1 MSRFRFFIGEAL
13 EMLARDRAGALA
25 SLTALTAVL
34 FLLAVVLLAGMNVRG
49 LARNLEER
57 KGLEV
62 FLSDGVDSLRVRELE
77 GIFRSFGEVQDVRFV
92 SRDAALEEIEQDL
105 GGIDVVGA
113 LGENPLSPA
122 FQITLTPAAASRP
135 GVLQEL
141 AREMGEYEGIDEVVF
156 GGSWIETL
164 ERGIRN
170 VYLTTAGAGL
180 LAAIA
185 VVLVLWNTV
194 KLAFLGRLP
203 TVRILKI
210 VGATSAFIRTPYL
223 LLGSLQTAFASVLAL
238 GLAAFVRF
246 AIGQMMPGLRFLTPA
261 TIALF
266 IAGAILLGMLSSF
279 AAVEPAL
286 RNLERRSESV
296 TS

>member
-1 MSRFRFFIGEAL
+1 MSRFRFFVGEAL

-77 GIFRSFGEVQDVRFV
+77 SIFRSFGEVQDVRFV

-122 FQITLTPAAASRP
+122 FQITLTPTAASRP

-210 VGATSAFIRTPYL
+210 VGATSGFIRTPYL

>member
-1 MSRFRFFIGEAL
+1 MSRLRFFLAEAM
-13 EMLARDRAGALA
+13 EMLGRDRPGALA

-34 FLLAVVLLAGMNVRG
+34 FLLAIVLTAGVNVRG
-49 LARNLEER
+49 FARGLEER
-57 KGLEV
+57 KGIEV

-92 SRDAALEEIEQDL
+92 SKEAALEEIQQDL

-122 FQITLTPAAASRP
+122 FQITLTPSSTARP
-135 GVLQEL
+135 GVLQDL
-141 AREMGEYEGIDEVVF
+141 AGEIEGYEGVDEVVF

-210 VGATSAFIRTPYL
+210 VGATSGFIRTPYL
-223 LLGSLQTAFASVLAL
+223 LLGALQTAFASILAL

-246 AIGQMMPGLRFLTPA
+246 AISQMMPGLQFLSPA
-261 TIALF
+261 TISLF
-266 IAGAILLGMLSSF
+266 VGGTVVLGMLSSF
-279 AAVEPAL
+279 AAIEPAL
-286 RNLERRSESV
+286 RGLERRSESV

>member
-1 MSRFRFFIGEAL
+1 MSRFRFFLAEAL
-13 EMLARDRAGALA
+13 EMLARDRAGAMA
-25 SLTALTAVL
+25 SVTALTAVL
-34 FLLAVVLLAGMNVRG
+34 FLLAIVLVAGINVRG

-57 KGLEV
+57 KGIEV
-62 FLSDGVDSLRVRELE
+62 FLSDNVDSLRVRELE
-77 GIFRSFGEVQDVRFV
+77 GIFRSFGEVLDVRYI
-92 SRDAALEEIEQDL
+92 SRDEALMEIEQDL
-105 GGIDVVGA
+105 GGIDVTGA

-141 AREMGEYEGIDEVVF
+141 AREIGEYDGVDEVVF
-156 GGSWIETL
+156 GGAWIEAL

-170 VYLTTAGAGL
+170 VYMTTAGAGL
-180 LAAIA
+180 LAGIA

-210 VGATSAFIRTPYL
+210 VGATSSFIRTPFL
-223 LLGSLQTAFASVLAL
+223 LLGALLTAFASLLGL

-246 AIGQMMPGLRFLTPA
+246 AISQMMPGLHFLPPV
-261 TIALF
+261 TIGLF
-266 IAGAILLGMLSSF
+266 LAGAILLGLISSF
-279 AAVEPAL
+279 AAIEPAL
-286 RNLERRSESV
+286 RHLERRSEPV

>member
-1 MSRFRFFIGEAL
+1 MSRFRFFLAEAF
-13 EMLARDRAGALA
+13 EMLGRDRAGALA

-34 FLLAVVLLAGMNVRG
+34 FLLAIVLVAGMNVRG
-49 LARNLEER
+49 LARNLEAR
-57 KGLEV
+57 KGIEV

-92 SRDAALEEIEQDL
+92 SRDEALIEIEQDL

-122 FQITLTPAAASRP
+122 FQITLTPAAAGRP

-141 AREMGEYEGIDEVVF
+141 SREIGEYDGVDEVVF
-156 GGSWIETL
+156 GGSWISAL

-203 TVRILKI
+203 TIRILKI
-210 VGATSAFIRTPYL
+210 VGATSGFIRSPYL

-246 AIGQMMPGLRFLTPA
+246 AIGQMMPGLRFLPPM
-261 TIALF
+261 TIAAF
-266 IAGAILLGMLSSF
+266 IAGSVLLGTISSF

-286 RNLERRSESV
+286 RNLERRSESI

>member
-1 MSRFRFFIGEAL
+1 MSRFRFFVGEAL